1 MTTSFRL
8 ESGRVVIKIGSSLA
22 TLNGVPRTAWLSVL
36 GEEIARLR
44 QRGCEIVL
52 VASGAVALGRP
63 LLKGLSGR
71 KLEEK
76 QAAAALGQPRL
87 IQALNEAFGP
97 HDVLVAQALLTLE
110 DTETRHRWLTAR
122 ATLDTLLKA
131 GIVPVINENDTV
143 ATDEIRYGDNDR
155 LGARVAQMIGAETLI
170 LLSDVDGLYT
180 ADPRRAR
187 DAAHVPLIT
196 DFDASFDAMAG
207 GRNANAGIGSGGMI
221 TKLEAARIAWAAGC
235 RTVITL
241 GLRDHPI
248 SALEAGEKATW
259 IVPPVS
265 PETARLAWLS
275 GHLRPEGTL
284 FVDAGAVAA
293 LQRGASLLPVG
304 ITAVDGR
311 FDRGAAVAVC
321 GPDKV
326 PIGKGVTAYGAV
338 DIATIAGLQT
348 EAAEAQLGYRGRPA
362 IIHRNDLVL
371 NEKSDRSS

>member
-1 MTTSFRL
+1 MTTSWLVDSR
-8 ESGRVVIKIGSSLA
+8 RIVIKIGSSLA
-22 TLNGVPRTAWLSVL
+22 TLNGQSRDSWLSVL

-44 QRGCEIVL
+44 QKGRDIVL

-63 LLKGLSGR
+63 LLTGLSGR

-87 IQALNEAFGP
+87 MQAIGMAFAA
-97 HDVLVAQALLTLE
+97 HDVVVAQALLTLE

-122 ATLDTLLKA
+122 ATLDTLLRA

-155 LGARVAQMIGAETLI
+155 LAARVAQMIGAETLV

-180 ADPRRAR
+180 ADPRQSPE
-187 DAAHVPLIT
+187 AAHIPMIT
-196 DFDASFDAMAG
+196 DFDASYDAMAG
-207 GRNANAGIGSGGMI
+207 DRNATAGIGSGGMV

-235 RTVITL
+235 KTVITL
-241 GLRDHPI
+241 GLRTQPL

-275 GHLRPEGTL
+275 GHLRPEGTV
-284 FVDAGAVAA
+284 FVDAGAAAA

-304 ITAVDGR
+304 IVAVEGR
-311 FDRGAAVAVC
+311 FDRGAAVAIC
-321 GPDKV
+321 GPDKAL
-326 PIGKGVTAYGAV
+326 IGKGVTAYGAV

-348 EAAEAQLGYRGRPA
+348 EAAEARLGYRGRPA

-371 NEKSDRSS
+371 TEGSGPES